1 VRPPALALLAL
12 LAGLAIAAPARAQL
26 GPNGTRA
33 YDMARGADDAAR
45 AAQDEGV
52 ETLTQLHALKAGS
65 RDADALKALQ
75 EQAEAAAEA
84 LAGYRKQV
92 QASADETFERLA
104 EVARGPREDPARREQ
119 LEQRALL
126 AAYEAAVMAAR
137 ARSQAERL
145 RALHADARAL
155 LAGSAGA
162 PGGMAARSP
171 SRPAPPAEPAP
182 AAGAAGQEALVP
194 NLVGARLD
202 AAAQELAAA
211 GLRLGPTAGPRE
223 GFVVKQTPPAGARVP
238 RQAAVSLTLSA
249 TAAGVT
255 VLPPR

>member
-1 VRPPALALLAL
+1 MRARGIAVALLAV
-12 LAGLAIAAPARAQL
+12 LAAVAPARAQL

-33 YDMARGADDAAR
+33 YDMARAADDAAR
-45 AAQDEGV
+45 AAQDEGA
-52 ETLTQLHALKAGS
+52 ETLTQLLELAVPGG
-65 RDADALKALQ
+65 RDGDALKTLRA
-75 EQAEAAAEA
+75 QAEAAAEA

-92 QASADETFERLA
+92 QASADEAFERLA
-104 EVARGPREDPARREQ
+104 DGVRGPREDAARREQ

-155 LAGSAGA
+155 LAGAGGTPARSAARPTTAAEAAPQAA
-162 PGGMAARSP
+162 PGP
-171 SRPAPPAEPAP
+171 EVV
-182 AAGAAGQEALVP
+182 VP

-202 AAAQELAAA
+202 AATRELAAA

-223 GFVVKQTPPAGARVP
+223 GFVVKQTPTAGARVP